1 MKVTGGSGYTN
12 GTYYAPI
19 RGDGSGGVVK
29 IEVSGGEI
37 AAFGSLATN
46 TQIEAAGSSYTYGT
60 VDLTND
66 IFSTYNSGTGAL
78 SGATTMGAGTNG
90 AIVPII
96 SPKVGHGHDAIAELG
111 GHYIMLNAK
120 LEHFEGDDFAVGN
133 DLEKLV
139 SLLTQPQM
147 VVLVYSVEQ
156 LQDKLMQFHSHLPL
170 QHLNQ
175 MKRLHRDN
183 NWCSR

>member
-29 IEVSGGEI
+29 IVVSGGEI
-37 AAFGSLATN
+37 QSFGSLATN
-46 TQIEAAGSSYTYGT
+46 THKLKMLVSSYTYGT

-78 SGATTMGAGTNG
+78 SGATTIGSGTNG

-96 SPKVGHGHDAIAELG
+96 SPKDW
-111 GHYIMLNAK
+111 
-120 LEHFEGDDFAVGN
+120 
-133 DLEKLV
+133 
-139 SLLTQPQM
+139 T
-147 VVLVYSVEQ
+147 
-156 LQDKLMQFHSHLPL
+156 
-170 QHLNQ
+170 
-175 MKRLHRDN
+175 
-183 NWCSR
+183 WT